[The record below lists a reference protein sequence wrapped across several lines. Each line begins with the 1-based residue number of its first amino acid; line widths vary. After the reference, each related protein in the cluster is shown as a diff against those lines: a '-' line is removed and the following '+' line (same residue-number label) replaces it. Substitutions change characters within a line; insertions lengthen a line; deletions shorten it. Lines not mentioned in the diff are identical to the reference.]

1 MAARNRR
8 KERLDRSIKVRS
20 EGLYA
25 ISSWKEVTYLVLP
38 RTVFILGLILVP
50 LIVTDLYWLRV
61 LSTVGVYVL
70 LAISFDFL
78 ANSLGLVCIG
88 GAFMIGVGGYISG
101 TLNYYFGVPPALSI
115 PIATLGGAFICT
127 LVWSTCL
134 SLRGI
139 YFAMAT
145 FMFPFLAVS
154 TILAL
159 NIFGGT
165 NGLSPIDSLPNV
177 WIELY
182 VMAAVI
188 LGVVFGLR
196 RLVGSDTGVIFVG
209 IKEND
214 QSVVASGINITRIK
228 IYFLFVATLIGCFAG
243 AWIVHL
249 HGFVGAS
256 LFAMDFSILPIAATV
271 LGGGGTIIG
280 AALGAMIL
288 VPISELLRG
297 MGQLRVV
304 LYCAI
309 LIGFILFKPE
319 GLMSWATQKY
329 HQFERWRE
337 V

>member
-1 MAARNRR
+1 MGATAKR

-25 ISSWKEVTYLVLP
+25 ISSWKEITYLMLP
-38 RTVFILGLILVP
+38 RTVFILGLFLLP
-50 LIVTDLYWLRV
+50 LIVTDLYWHRV
-61 LSTVGVYVL
+61 LSTVGVYAL
-70 LAISFDFL
+70 LALSFDFL
-78 ANSLGLVCIG
+78 ANSLGVVCIG

-101 TLNYYFGVPPALSI
+101 TLTYYFGVPPAVSI
-115 PIATLGGAFICT
+115 PIATLAGAFICT
-127 LVWSTCL
+127 LVWSPCL

-145 FMFPFLAVS
+145 FIFPFLAVS

-165 NGLSPIDSLPNV
+165 TGLSPIDSLPNV

-182 VMAAVI
+182 VMVAVV
-188 LGVVFGLR
+188 LVAVFGLR
-196 RLVGSDTGVIFVG
+196 RLVGSDMGVVFVG

-214 QSVVASGINITRIK
+214 QSVLASGINITRIK
-228 IYFLFVATLIGCFAG
+228 VYFLFVATLIGCFAG
-243 AWIVHL
+243 AWIAHL
-249 HGFVGAS
+249 HGFVGTS
-256 LFAMDFSILPIAATV
+256 LFALDFSILPIAATV
-271 LGGGGTIIG
+271 LGGGGTMVG
-280 AALGAMIL
+280 AVLGAMIL
-288 VPISELLRG
+288 VPLSELLRG
-297 MGQLRVV
+297 LGQLRVV

-309 LIGFILFKPE
+309 LIGVILFKPE

-329 HQFERWRE
+329 HQFERWTE